1 MRHKLESKRQRRQ
14 TGSGGRRH
22 WPTSPIPPVGPP
34 PAANPE
40 SSLRGARG
48 RGPDLC
54 RADPGTAESG
64 IVAAG
69 CAAFPVPLFSRGN
82 LLALRRSVRGSPLCP
97 GAAGSG
103 QLRAVV
109 ALGIRALFVAPHSP
123 RHRASS
129 RSVRAFA
136 LFWRVSAAARASRFF
151 YSTLPTRPAVGHGR
165 RVDLALRGVGATA
178 GPGGFER
185 GSRAALCSRCL
196 ALALV
201 AGEEGFGSWSRAGSG
216 DGCGSAAGFSV
227 ERPGGGNALPFFRT
241 CGAKPLPFLARAGV
255 FARPGSVLRT
265 RVFGAA
271 SRLDV
276 ERLDRVPLWPC
287 SPPRSGRFGLSTQVA
302 GTLSGGNL
310 DSPLCRHLLCGNSV
324 FRVFLRH
331 QSGASAGIPSL
342 CRCRCGGMETGLL
355 AAAGSGRSCSG
366 TAGRGTKPGTDGKD
380 GATAP
385 VPLVGVRL

>member
-14 TGSGGRRH
+14 TGPGGRWH

-34 PAANPE
+34 PAADPE

-54 RADPGTAESG
+54 RADPGTAEPG
-64 IVAAG
+64 IVATE

-82 LLALRRSVRGSPLCP
+82 LLALRRNVWGSPLCP
-97 GAAGSG
+97 SAAGSSL
-103 QLRAVV
+103 LRAVV
-109 ALGIRALFVAPHSP
+109 ALGIRALFVAPHSS
-123 RHRASS
+123 RYWAGS
-129 RSVRAFA
+129 RSVWAFA
-136 LFWRVSAAARASRFF
+136 ILWRVPAAARASHFF
-151 YSTLPTRPAVGHGR
+151 YSTLPARPAVGHGR
-165 RVDLALRGVGATA
+165 RVGLALRGVGATA

-185 GSRAALCSRCL
+185 GSRAALCARCL

-201 AGEEGFGSWSRAGSG
+201 AGEEGFGGWSRAGSG
-216 DGCGSAAGFSV
+216 NGCGSAAGFFV
-227 ERPGGGNALPFFRT
+227 ERLGGGNALPIFRT

-265 RVFGAA
+265 RVFGTAG
-271 SRLDV
+271 RLDV

-287 SPPRSGRFGLSTQVA
+287 GPPSSGGFGLSTQVA

-310 DSPLCRHLLCGNSV
+310 DSPLCRHLLCGNPV
-324 FRVFLRH
+324 FRVYLRH
-331 QSGASAGIPSL
+331 QSGARAGVPSL
-342 CRCRCGGMETGLL
+342 CRCRCGRMEAGLL

-366 TAGRGTKPGTDGKD
+366 TAGRRTKPGADGKD
-380 GATAP
+380 GAAAP
-385 VPLVGVRL
+385 APLVGVRL